1 LGRGYA
7 PPTPQALDNIAGP
20 KTGVSFDA
28 ASARTDAD
36 RVRLESIVGSR
47 YRIEELL
54 GRGQFSSVY
63 RAIRLEPRGEV
74 ALKLLDVNSSSNP
87 DLLRR
92 LETAVRAS
100 GSLGLSGVVA
110 PLAIEQYETGTVLV
124 MPLLRGG
131 NLATLLHAR
140 GPLPLGEVEKLIL
153 SLATTLDQLQDRGLP
168 HRGLTPENILFD
180 TSWRP
185 YITDLGVTD
194 TLLNAKGI
202 HGSRASRAG
211 AYAAPEQRRS
221 QKVDGRADQ
230 FALAVIAYELFM
242 GARRVESELLE
253 GIQTLAP
260 IQVQADAPLRKDVPL
275 HVNAAL
281 RQALSA
287 NAANRFATS
296 TEFAEALAGRGPEAA
311 RGVPTKRA
319 QFLLLRRHRIAGVLG
334 GMIMVFVIATIA
346 DPALR
351 AAVRDTGKG
360 VSRRFSLPEARLGL
374 SLNRA
379 GNLPTAAPNS
389 PLRSPPPASDG
400 VTHDN
405 PIAPPSRTG
414 SSKFAGSNAN
424 QPIPANTSSPTGS
437 DPVIIRLGSSSA
449 KGGALPDVPYG
460 TKALA
465 SVTAALHGAWTRIGH
480 ALKGWVPIS
489 QTSAAYIQVS
499 VDRGTALVTIDGLPR
514 GVATVTTSVDPGHHT
529 VTVQGSLNYQPSEQG
544 INASPGD
551 TARVSFRGLAKH

>member
-1 LGRGYA
+1 MVDKA
-7 PPTPQALDNIAGP
+7 AGS
-20 KTGVSFDA
+20 KTRVSFDA

-36 RVRLESIVGSR
+36 RVRLEGIVGSR

-54 GRGQFSSVY
+54 GRGQFSSAY

-74 ALKLLDVNSSSNP
+74 ALKLLDENSSSNP

-110 PLAIEQYETGTVLV
+110 PLAIEQHEKGTVLV

-131 NLATLLHAR
+131 NLATLLHTR
-140 GPLPLGEVEKLIL
+140 GPLPLGEIEKLIH
-153 SLATTLDQLQDRGLP
+153 SLAATLDQLQNRHLS

-180 TSWRP
+180 TSSRP
-185 YITDLGVTD
+185 YITDHGVTD
-194 TLLNAKGI
+194 TLLNTKGI

-230 FALAVIAYELFM
+230 FALAVIAYELIT
-242 GARRVESELLE
+242 GTRRVESELLE

-260 IQVQADAPLRKDVPL
+260 IVVQAGEPIRKDVPL
-275 HVNAAL
+275 HANAAL
-281 RQALSA
+281 RRALSA

-296 TEFAEALAGRGPEAA
+296 TEFADALAGRGPEPP
-311 RGVPTKRA
+311 RGLPTKRA
-319 QFLLLRRHRIAGVLG
+319 QLLLLRRHRIAGVLG
-334 GMIMVFVIATIA
+334 AMTLVFAIATIA

-351 AAVRDTGKG
+351 AAVRDTWKG
-360 VSRRFSLPEARLGL
+360 LSRRFYLPEARLGL
-374 SLNRA
+374 SMDRV

-389 PLRSPPPASDG
+389 PFRSPLPASDG
-400 VTHDN
+400 VTHGD

-414 SSKFAGSNAN
+414 SSKFSGSNAN
-424 QPIPANTSSPTGS
+424 QPIPANPSSPTGS
-437 DPVIIRLGSSSA
+437 DPVIIRLGSSST
-449 KGGALPDVPYG
+449 KGGSLPDVPFE

-465 SVTAALHGAWTRIGH
+465 GVTAALHGAWARIGQE
-480 ALKGWVPIS
+480 LKGWVPTS

-499 VDRGTALVTIDGLPR
+499 VDRGTALVTIDGIPR
-514 GVATVTTSVDPGHHT
+514 GVATMTTSVDPGHHT

-544 INASPGD
+544 INASRGD
-551 TARVSFRGLAKH
+551 TARVNFRGVGKP